1 MPVAVPAHALHA
13 RDERVSMLIHALGI
27 ALSAVGLTLL
37 VFTALR
43 LDSTR
48 ALLGGVAFGLTLLL
62 LYTASTLYHA
72 ASAASVRG
80 LLRRFDHIAIYLL
93 IAGTYTPFT
102 LLALRGA
109 WGWGLLLAIWLL
121 AAVGSAME
129 FGAWGQR
136 RWIAALV
143 YVGMGWIGL
152 LAFAPLHTALAGAG
166 LALLLLGGAAYTLGV
181 PFYLWR
187 RLRYHHSVW
196 HLFVLTGSVLHF
208 LAVLMYV
215 LPLARA
221 PLA

>member
-1 MPVAVPAHALHA
+1 MPAAVPAHALHA